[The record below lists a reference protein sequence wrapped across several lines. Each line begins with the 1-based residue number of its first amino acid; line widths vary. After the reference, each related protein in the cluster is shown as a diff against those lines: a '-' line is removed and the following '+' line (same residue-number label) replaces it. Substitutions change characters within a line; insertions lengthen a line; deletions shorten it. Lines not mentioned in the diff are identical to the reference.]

1 MVEPIEATKGRT
13 KALPKARPLVAST
26 YLVRN
31 ARKTTPLVA
40 VIVLAVLLVAGIVSI
55 MNSIPLS
62 IRTIY
67 SYSKIMLGV
76 TPRGDADMTPR
87 IQARILADSPVP
99 IDRLIV
105 CRASGA
111 QVRSIVGKWP
121 FVVIAL
127 EQEDMRYYLR
137 RMEATRIEG
146 RTPGPGKAEALIS
159 APVAKNLG
167 LGIGDELIGPEKN
180 EAYSP
185 QSVKIV
191 GIADSRHWLML
202 APIEY
207 HKVHHF
213 PPIDLL
219 VVFARN
225 AADQERLDTWAT
237 KAFRGERAQVFA
249 WSELEKTTNEMFS
262 TLYKI
267 LNVVIAL
274 LVLVIT
280 LMMGMLMNI
289 YQSQRLQEYG
299 LLQALGYTKKRLL
312 RRSLAESVIVVLG
325 GWVVGLLAAHLLLRL
340 VKLILMDPSAFS
352 LDTLDPVAFLYTVPI
367 PIAILGAAFLT
378 VWIRFRDFD
387 PVGVVERR
395 LI

>member
-1 MVEPIEATKGRT
+1 MVERIEVETGRLPT
-13 KALPKARPLVAST
+13 LPKARPLVAST

-76 TPRGDADMTPR
+76 TPRGDADMTPK
-87 IQARILADSPVP
+87 IKARILAESPVP

-127 EQEDMRYYLR
+127 GQEDMRYYLR
-137 RMEATRIEG
+137 RMQVSRIEG
-146 RTPGPGKAEALIS
+146 RLPAAGKPEALIS
-159 APVAKNLG
+159 VPVARNLG
-167 LGIGDELIGPEKN
+167 LGIGDALIGPDKN

-191 GIADSRHWLML
+191 GIADSPQWLML

-207 HKVHHF
+207 HQVNHF

-225 AADQERLDTWAT
+225 DADQEKLDSWAT
-237 KAFRGERAQVFA
+237 EAFRGDRAQVFA
-249 WSELEKTTNEMFS
+249 WAELEKTTNEMFA

-299 LLQALGYTKKRLL
+299 LLQALGYTKRRLL
-312 RRSLAESVIVVLG
+312 RRSLAESVIVVVG
-325 GWVVGLLAAHLLLRL
+325 GWVLGLLCAHLLLRV
-340 VKLILMDPSAFS
+340 VKLILMDPSAYA
-352 LDTLDPVAFLYTVPI
+352 LDTLDPLAFAYTIPI

-378 VWIRFRDFD
+378 VWLRFRDFD

-395 LI
+395 LV